1 MFADRAKIIVK
12 SGKGGDG
19 HVSFR
24 REKYVPDGGPD
35 GGDGGKGG
43 SVIFVGDDSMNTL
56 MDFRYKRMFKAE
68 PGQAGAKRN
77 RFGKDGEDII
87 IKVPKGTVIREAS
100 TNKIMADIAT
110 SNEPVV
116 LIKGG
121 KGGRGNQHF
130 ATPTRQAPRYAEPG
144 QKSKEY
150 DVILELK
157 LIADVGLIGF
167 PNVGKSTFL
176 SMVTNANPKI
186 ANYHFTTLSPNLGV
200 VQLNSGKDFVLADI
214 PGIVEGAS
222 QGVGLGI
229 EFLRHVERTKAFIHV
244 VDAAAIEG
252 DDPVENVKKINNEI
266 ISYNPELAKRPQ
278 VIAANKTDIPGSE
291 ENVARL
297 KAEFEPQGI
306 KVIPISA
313 ATNTGLNAVIEEVR
327 KILDDYPDDIV
338 FEPEYEEFD
347 DVSAGNE
354 PYTIEVFDGN
364 YYVVSGVGVEKMMGY
379 TNLED
384 ENGFAFFQRYLRE
397 KGIIEALEKKGIKEG
412 DTVRIYD
419 LEFTFYK

>member
-1 MFADRAKIIVK
+1 MNDQHSDAVGVGKLLQPCQRVII
-12 SGKGGDG
+12 GGIAAVVWRMAAHPLQGVNDDE
-19 HVSFR
+19 HRVRVLTPKVAQPFR
-24 REKYVPDGGPD
+24 QA
-35 GGDGGKGG
+35 
-43 SVIFVGDDSMNTL
+43 FV
-56 MDFRYKRMFKAE
+56 
-68 PGQAGAKRN
+68 QC
-77 RFGKDGEDII
+77 FGKDGEDII

-266 ISYNPELAKRPQ
+266 ISYSPELAKRPQ